1 MNTFR
6 NEPLLELRRG
16 AVRTECLTA
25 LAALDAK
32 LPLEVPMLIGED
44 VVTGQVF
51 ASVDPS
57 DPKTILADEA
67 RRGGAVYLV
76 RDGWHRHNCRP
87 DDRPR
92 QALGDRPCALPGVDS
107 ESFGITLDDDLAALN
122 DDDAR
127 RPGPFAKSGA
137 QG

>member
-44 VVTGQVF
+44 VVHGQVF
-51 ASVDPS
+51 SSVDPS
-57 DPKTILADEA
+57 NPTTIVANAHAATAQHTADAISASGRKASFHGSCMTTCDQAHSAQKPTVPISAPAAA
-67 RRGGAVYLV
+67 RM
-76 RDGWHRHNCRP
+76 
-87 DDRPR
+87 
-92 QALGDRPCALPGVDS
+92 
-107 ESFGITLDDDLAALN
+107 
-122 DDDAR
+122 R
-127 RPGPFAKSGA
+127 RSATP
-137 QG
+137 